1 MITVISIIIMITVEE
16 HVKVN
21 KIINILMIAI
31 KK

>member
-16 HVKVN
+16 HVQVN
-21 KIINILMIAI
+21 KIRNILMITI